1 MRTTP
6 GATARF
12 CRIPTGSGTF
22 NAIRYRGYY
31 YDVETGLY
39 YLMSRYYDPA
49 TGRFLSPDDL
59 SYLDP
64 ETINGLNLFA
74 YCGNNPVMN
83 TDPEGH
89 AWWDALL
96 KVVAA
101 VAIVAAAA
109 VVAVATAGT
118 AVGVIAAG
126 AAIGG
131 AVGGIAGGATG
142 AIEAAKKGEDIFEGF
157 ANGMLSGTVT
167 GAISGAVAASPIG
180 VGGQIAVN
188 AAISG
193 GEYLINSAINNNFNS
208 VDFGISVFF
217 GGLGGFLGGNGLL
230 TGINGLKT
238 AGNRVLKMLRIREL
252 SKLSGQI
259 FIEYLLPNL
268 IGTSANAAGTFFKNI
283 Y

>member
-1 MRTTP
+1 
-6 GATARF
+6 
-12 CRIPTGSGTF
+12 
-22 NAIRYRGYY
+22 
-31 YDVETGLY
+31 
-39 YLMSRYYDPA
+39 
-49 TGRFLSPDDL
+49 
-59 SYLDP
+59 
-64 ETINGLNLFA
+64 
-74 YCGNNPVMN
+74 
-83 TDPEGH
+83 
-89 AWWDALL
+89 
-96 KVVAA
+96 
-101 VAIVAAAA
+101 
-109 VVAVATAGT
+109 
-118 AVGVIAAG
+118 
-126 AAIGG
+126 
-131 AVGGIAGGATG
+131 
-142 AIEAAKKGEDIFEGF
+142 
-157 ANGMLSGTVT
+157 MLSGTVT

-208 VDFGISVFF
+208 VDFVISVFF